1 MQTKQLSAGLAV
13 LLGLLFVVAAVLY
26 FTQPAQGLPGLLPG
40 HAAAGTAEALK
51 HHAKHGIL
59 ALALA
64 ACCFVA
70 ARFFWGPAAGTT
82 TDAAA

>member
-1 MQTKQLSAGLAV
+1 LQTKQLTTGLAV

-26 FTQPAQGLPGLLPG
+26 VTQPAMSLPGFLPG
-40 HAAAGTAEALK
+40 HAASGTAEAMT
-51 HHAKHGIL
+51 HHTKHGIL

-70 ARFFWGPAAGTT
+70 ARFFWGPA